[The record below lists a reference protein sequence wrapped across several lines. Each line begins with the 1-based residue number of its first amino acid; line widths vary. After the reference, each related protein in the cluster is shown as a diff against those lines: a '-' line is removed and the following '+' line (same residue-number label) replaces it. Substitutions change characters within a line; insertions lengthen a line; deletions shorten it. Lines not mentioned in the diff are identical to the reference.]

1 MSKVLVVVSL
11 GGNAILGRGAIPSPE
26 TQQEGVAL
34 VAESLA
40 TMADDHDLVITYGNG
55 RRVGLLAHE
64 GTGDAALPQNQPFAM
79 PESEA
84 QGMTGYWLL
93 EALENALPGREVV
106 SLVCQ
111 TLVDNNDRAFE
122 HPTTFVGP
130 AYSREGRGATLLPAG
145 LASCPRRIQM
155 APRRGIP

>member
-1 MSKVLVVVSL
+1 MLVVIGL
-11 GGNAILGRGAIPSPE
+11 GGNA
-26 TQQEGVAL
+26 TQQECVAL

-55 RRVGLLAHE
+55 RRVGLLAPE
-64 GTGDAALPQNQPFAM
+64 GAGDVALLQNQSLAM
-79 PESEA
+79 PDSEA

-111 TLVDNNDRAFE
+111 TLVDDGDRAFE
-122 HPTTFVGP
+122 HPT
-130 AYSREGRGATLLPAG
+130 RATRLPAE
-145 LASCPRRIQM
+145 LARCPRRIQM
-155 APRRGIP
+155 AARRGIP